1 MTITLIRHAKVVI
14 NQRTKI
20 SALEMKAW
28 VEEYDHAFV
37 SHEVPMEKI
46 IKHLKHADLVLA
58 SGLSRTKESL
68 GLIGVKAKEHNSL
81 FDEIALPTFENEAIK
96 LYPKQWLMLLRFM
109 LIFPGAKK
117 HEILVK
123 SRQRAK
129 MAAMYLD
136 RLVDEHQDVSLMGHG
151 GMNWLMGKALEK
163 LGWKCV
169 ENAQAT
175 KNWGYKVYEKK
186 IKV

>member
-20 SALEMKAW
+20 SAFEMKAW

-37 SHEVPMEKI
+37 SHEVPHETI
-46 IKHLKHADLVLA
+46 IKHLKHADVVLA

-68 GLIGVKAKEHNSL
+68 DLIGVKAQEYNSL
-81 FDEIALPTFENEAIK
+81 FDEIALPTFENDSIK
-96 LYPKQWLMLLRFM
+96 LYPKHWLRLLRFM
-109 LIFPGAKK
+109 LIFPGGKK
-117 HEILVK
+117 HQILVK

-136 RLVDEHQDVSLMGHG
+136 RLVDEHQNVSLMGHG

-169 ENAQAT
+169 QNAQST
-175 KNWGYKVYEKK
+175 KNWGYKVYEKRT
-186 IKV
+186 KV

>member
-37 SHEVPMEKI
+37 SHEVPNEKVI
-46 IKHLKHADLVLA
+46 NHLKHADVVLA
-58 SGLSRTKESL
+58 SALSRTKDSL
-68 GLIGVKAKEHNSL
+68 SFIGLKAKEYNSL
-81 FDEIALPTFENEAIK
+81 FDEIELPDFENDRVK
-96 LYPKQWLMLLRFM
+96 LYPKGWLRLLRFM
-109 LIFPGAKK
+109 LIFSREKK
-117 HEILVK
+117 HQSLLDAK
-123 SRQRAK
+123 QRAK

-136 RLVDEHQDVSLMGHG
+136 RLADEHQNISLMGHG

-169 ENAQAT
+169 ENAQST

-186 IKV
+186 TKV